1 MAEAFARTAA
11 EEVAEPSVAGVS
23 WAVWTVCHSVLGTS
37 ILAQILAM
45 GAGAAAGTWVY
56 VRAVLLMRV
65 DEAHQVRG
73 LIRERF
79 GRA

>member
-1 MAEAFARTAA
+1 M
-11 EEVAEPSVAGVS
+11 S